1 MIIETFVLGD
11 FETNCYV
18 VRRTNQDKDCL
29 IIDPGLSPWP
39 LIQHLERNKLRAAAV
54 ILTHGHV
61 DHLAGVEAIRERWTD
76 TQVII
81 HKEDAKMLTDA
92 KANLSAIGGTLVQA
106 RAAEVIVDKQ
116 TTLSYA
122 GIHLQVIHTPG
133 HTQGGICLYS
143 ASEGILFSGDT
154 LFCGSVGRSDLPGGD
169 HQQLIEGIHTQLL
182 TLPGATRV
190 YPGHG
195 PSTTLEKEKRTNPYL

>member
-11 FETNCYV
+11 FETNCYI

-29 IIDPGLSPWP
+29 VIDPGLSPWP
-39 LIQHLERNKLRAAAV
+39 LIQHLKQNKLRVAAV

-81 HKEDAKMLTDA
+81 HKEDAIMLVDA
-92 KANLSAIGGTLVQA
+92 NANLSSIGGTLVQA
-106 RAAEVIVDKQ
+106 RAAEVVLDKQ
-116 TTLSYA
+116 TTVSYA
-122 GIHLQVIHTPG
+122 GIYLQVMHTPG

-154 LFCGSVGRSDLPGGD
+154 LFCGSVGRSDFPGGS
-169 HQQLIEGIHTQLL
+169 HPQLIESIHTHLL
-182 TLPGATRV
+182 TLPGVTRV
-190 YPGHG
+190 LPGHG
-195 PSTTLEKEKRTNPYL
+195 PETTIEREKRTNPYL

>member
-1 MIIETFVLGD
+1 MVIETFVLGD

-29 IIDPGLSPWP
+29 VIDPGLSPWP
-39 LIQHLERNKLRAAAV
+39 LIQYLEQNKLRVAAV

-61 DHLAGVEAIRERWTD
+61 DHLAGVEAIRERWPD
-76 TQVII
+76 TQVVI
-81 HKEDAKMLTDA
+81 HKEDAKMLVDA

-106 RAAEVIVDKQ
+106 RAAEVLLDKQ
-116 TTLSYA
+116 TAVSYA
-122 GIHLQVIHTPG
+122 GIHLQIIHTPG

-143 ASEGILFSGDT
+143 VSEGILFSGDT
-154 LFCGSVGRSDLPGGD
+154 LFCGSVGRSDLPGGN
-169 HQQLIEGIHTQLL
+169 HQQLIDGIRTHLL

-195 PSTTLEKEKRTNPYL
+195 PATTIEKEKRTNPYL